1 MGELPPTGGAAFI
14 AAGGVAHTR
23 GGGGVIWLV
32 DIPEGE
38 GALFGTKGR
47 ALGQPASLCHTKWV
61 RGSWVGDAAA
71 QASPTHFGNSTT
83 VHSGWQ
89 HSKLINKPIL
99 WIPRVKTEEEG
110 GTLFGVRGAATP
122 CRQAPT
128 FGDIAD
134 TWRQLWPPCQRLP
147 RLSQTILLAIC
158 CHLLLAL
165 LSDNGMSHRWHLRV
179 IPIHIQVP
187 FLSFHAI

>member
-14 AAGGVAHTR
+14 AAAGGVAHTR
-23 GGGGVIWLV
+23 GGGRRHLACGHSGGGGSFVWHQRQ
-32 DIPEGE
+32 GS
-38 GALFGTKGR
+38 GA
-47 ALGQPASLCHTKWV
+47 ASQPLSHKV
-61 RGSWVGDAAA
+61 SWVGDAA

-187 FLSFHAI
+187 FLSFHAIQS